1 MADRRRGEIIWPV
14 TTSAGLSRR
23 TLLRAAL
30 GAAAAGALGAA
41 CGNNSAATGGAP
53 SGASTAVPTSGPAGT
68 PEFSVALS
76 QPQKLKVAWTA
87 VTGAQSGVYMAY
99 EAGAWKDVG
108 LDVELIRMGSS
119 SQMAAALRAGELD
132 GGVLDWALSFQFQSQ
147 GGNARQV
154 AAITNRQIFSVIS
167 QPDIT
172 QPQDVIGKRWGITRL
187 GSAAHTASL
196 LALDMWGIR
205 PDQVQFLAM
214 QDVPAIFV
222 GMQAGGVEVGTV
234 SPPTSTRALQ
244 AGLHQLIDLAEQG
257 PEYPSIGLAITDRY
271 VNEKPEV
278 VRAYVAGYGS
288 GVARFRKN
296 PDRALAVLRQYLQI
310 DDEEILRDTY
320 DRFSRYLAYPPTLP
334 MASLERIKDD
344 LAAED
349 PAVAK
354 VAIADVAAPQFAE
367 ELQAH
372 GYFASLL

>member
-1 MADRRRGEIIWPV
+1 
-14 TTSAGLSRR
+14 
-23 TLLRAAL
+23 
-30 GAAAAGALGAA
+30 
-41 CGNNSAATGGAP
+41 
-53 SGASTAVPTSGPAGT
+53 
-68 PEFSVALS
+68 
-76 QPQKLKVAWTA
+76 
-87 VTGAQSGVYMAY
+87 
-99 EAGAWKDVG
+99 
-108 LDVELIRMGSS
+108 
-119 SQMAAALRAGELD
+119 
-132 GGVLDWALSFQFQSQ
+132 
-147 GGNARQV
+147 
-154 AAITNRQIFSVIS
+154 
-167 QPDIT
+167 
-172 QPQDVIGKRWGITRL
+172 
-187 GSAAHTASL
+187 
-196 LALDMWGIR
+196 
-205 PDQVQFLAM
+205 
-214 QDVPAIFV
+214 V